1 VPIVLATHNTHK
13 LAEIRALLA
22 PLRLSIVGFS
32 DMGIADDPEESGA
45 TFEENA
51 LLKAERAHQ
60 RTGQP
65 AIADDSGLEVHALG
79 GRPGVHSRR
88 FTPEATALSNI
99 RALLAALEGVV
110 DRRARFRCVVALV
123 ARDVRT
129 TVEGVC
135 AGAIAH
141 APRGSNGFGYDPLFL
156 PDDAPGRTMAE
167 LTQDDKN
174 AISHRGRALRK
185 LADTLVALRV
195 T

>member
-1 VPIVLATHNTHK
+1 VPIVLATHNPHK
-13 LAEIRALLA
+13 LAEIRALLGSSS
-22 PLRLSIVGFS
+22 LSIVGLP
-32 DMGIADDPEESGA
+32 DLAIADDAEETGA

-51 LLKAERAHQ
+51 LLKAEHAHR

-65 AIADDSGLEVHALG
+65 AIADDSGLEVDALG

-88 FTPEATALSNI
+88 FTPEATALSNN
-99 RALLAALEGVV
+99 RALLAALEGVL

-135 AGAIAH
+135 AGTIAKE
-141 APRGSNGFGYDPLFL
+141 PRGTNGFGYDPLFL
-156 PDDAPGRTMAE
+156 PDDAPGQTMAE
-167 LTQDDKN
+167 LLPDEKN

-185 LADTLVALRV
+185 LAEALVALRV
-195 T
+195 A